1 MQKQVKREIPVQYKY
16 PFKCEDKQNNKEKRK
31 MPIQRLIL
39 VQQKYKYNTDKNTS
53 TAANTRKRQMRKHT
67 Q

>member
-1 MQKQVKREIPVQYKY
+1 MQ
-16 PFKCEDKQNNKEKRK
+16 
-31 MPIQRLIL
+31 IQRLIL